1 VYPMK
6 LIPPTKDYIWGGE
19 KFKTEYNISTDAS
32 RLAEAWV
39 LSVHPDGESVIS
51 DGEFSGRTLTEVLE
65 KNKSF
70 LGTNCSDKL
79 PIMFKLIDAKKDLS
93 IQVHPDDNYAKEHEN
108 DNGKTEAWFILDC
121 DEDAEIIF
129 GFNKNLSKEEFVKAI
144 EEENLEAYA
153 NRVKVKKGDCFLIEA
168 GTLHAICKG
177 IVIGEVQQSS
187 NVTYRV
193 YDYGRTD
200 DNGNKRELHIEKA
213 IDVTRLEKCEK
224 TSVGKKVSCRYFESE
239 MIEISGEYKN
249 ISDEKSFVS
258 LVCTDGIGELET
270 ENGTT
275 EIKKGDSIFIPAN
288 MGEFKINGNLTVI
301 ETRV

>member
-1 VYPMK
+1 MK
-6 LIPPTKDYIWGGE
+6 LISPTKDYIWGGE
-19 KFKTEYNISTDAS
+19 KLKTEYNISSDSS

-39 LSVHPDGESVIS
+39 LSVHPDGESIIS
-51 DGEFSGRTLTEVLE
+51 GGEFSGKSLAEVIE
-65 KNKSF
+65 KNKCF
-70 LGTNCSDKL
+70 LGEKCSENL

-93 IQVHPDDNYAKEHEN
+93 IQVHPDDNYARKYEN

-121 DEDAEIIF
+121 DEGAEIIF
-129 GFNKNLSKEEFVKAI
+129 GFNRDLSKSEFIKAI
-144 EEENLEAYA
+144 EEENLESYA

-200 DNGNKRELHIEKA
+200 DSGNKRELHIEKA
-213 IDVTRLEKCEK
+213 IDVTSLEKCK
-224 TSVGKKVSCRYFESE
+224 KAAVGKKVSCKYFSSE
-239 MIEISGEYKN
+239 MIEIQGEYKN
-249 ISDEKSFVS
+249 IADEKSFVS
-258 LVCTDGIGELET
+258 IVCTEGHGELVT
-270 ENGTT
+270 GSGIMN
-275 EIKKGDSIFIPAN
+275 IQKGESVFIPA
-288 MGEFKINGNLTVI
+288 GTGKFKISGNLTVI